1 MSDPMQKK
9 LLENLENR
17 TLQDL
22 IQDRRLSL
30 SSHLSPLRPGDLYF
44 IDISQDDISYRDY
57 RGWTASFSSSTT
69 LDTPEEPPYRFTGDI
84 E

>member
-57 RGWTASFSSSTT
+57 QWLYSLILIIHYSRYYRRAS
-69 LDTPEEPPYRFTGDI
+69 L
-84 E
+84 